1 MSADIALGLRPSLL
15 SALRSSLDYSIS
27 SLDKTYLTPAV
38 SSTDQGGGK
47 RRGSDMAD
55 DIPAIVFFITLIAA
69 ASSFPPHV
77 AELFRTREQSPF
89 PTGAF
94 LSGCRLVA

>member
-1 MSADIALGLRPSLL
+1 
-15 SALRSSLDYSIS
+15 
-27 SLDKTYLTPAV
+27 
-38 SSTDQGGGK
+38 
-47 RRGSDMAD
+47 MAD